1 MKQWLAI
8 FAAVA
13 FLALPGMVRASEET
27 VIQPEANWS
36 PTPPTPAHLMVP
48 QERVVSTAQE
58 QASDTPSRSTAA
70 LTDQDAQY
78 KAVNATAHED

>member
-13 FLALPGMVRASEET
+13 FLALPVMVSASDET
-27 VIQPEANWS
+27 EIPPEANWS
-36 PTPPTPAHLMVP
+36 PTPPAPAHLLVP

-58 QASDTPSRSTAA
+58 QASDTPRRLPAW
-70 LTDQDAQY
+70 LTNEDATY
-78 KAVNATAHED
+78 KAVNATMHDD

>member
-13 FLALPGMVRASEET
+13 FLALPSMVSASEET
-27 VIQPEANWS
+27 VIPPEANWS

-58 QASDTPSRSTAA
+58 QVSDAPRRSPAA
-70 LTDQDAQY
+70 LSDQDAQY